1 MTIGSN
7 IAHVL
12 EQQLIYRDPVVAVS
26 EATVLNI
33 IIPSVL
39 GVVVVVVCVMITVFV
54 CFYRNSQRKSVS
66 IAMHD
71 QIVEL
76 VATRYINSSSI
87 VFLTISILQENSRS
101 GGNRW
106 QYCTR

>member
-12 EQQLIYRDPVVAVS
+12 DQQLIYRDPVVAAMVPLYL
-26 EATVLNI
+26 EI

-66 IAMHD
+66 IAMHE

-76 VATRYINSSSI
+76 VATRYINSSS
-87 VFLTISILQENSRS
+87 VMFLTISILQETSRS
-101 GGNRW
+101 RGNRW

>member
-12 EQQLIYRDPVVAVS
+12 DQQLIYRDPVVAAMVPL
-26 EATVLNI
+26 EI

-39 GVVVVVVCVMITVFV
+39 GVVVVVVCIMITMFV

-66 IAMHD
+66 IAMHE

-87 VFLTISILQENSRS
+87 MFLTISILQENSRS
-101 GGNRW
+101 RGNRW
-106 QYCTR
+106 QYCTH